1 MQSTGNLFGLDTR
14 NLKVPVCMWAGIYAT
29 TLHELI
35 IGTFLKTRHEKSPL
49 SKLCQTINPTRNI
62 RGRHDKPTPSCAETR
77 QLIKISQMVG
87 NVPKRKQMSLL
98 VAACQRLCSYLDLPF
113 SHDLVHNLIV
123 VLVQHAFVVTLLVAE
138 DPQVLG
144 ALQLNLKLLLKS
156 DREK

>member
-1 MQSTGNLFGLDTR
+1 MQSTGNLFGLDR
-14 NLKVPVCMWAGIYAT
+14 NLKIPLRMWAGIYAT
-29 TLHELI
+29 SLHELI
-35 IGTFLKTRHEKSPL
+35 IGAFLKTRHEKSPL

-62 RGRHDKPTPSCAETR
+62 RGRRDKPTPLCAETR

-87 NVPKRKQMSLL
+87 NVPKRMQMSLL
-98 VAACQRLCSYLDLPF
+98 VAACQRLFSYLDLPF

-123 VLVQHAFVVTLLVAE
+123 VLVQHAFVITLLVAE

-144 ALQLNLKLLLKS
+144 ALELNLKLLLKS